1 VNVAGGAVLAGKV
14 WVIGGG
20 SPFLALDAQS
30 RPSSLNAP
38 ETYSTTQIYDP
49 IGDSWSAGPSLNIQ
63 RSFLGATGFGNF
75 AIAIGGYN
83 GSTTTGAT
91 EVTQLC
97 PGVQFSAPAYS
108 VSENVGV
115 ATITA
120 TLDSVSGVT
129 ATVNFATSDGTA
141 TAGSDYTASSGT
153 LTFAPGQT
161 NRTFAVPILNDIF
174 KEPNET
180 VNVTLSG
187 AINAILGLP
196 NPATLTILND
206 DYGLYLPVALKS

>member
-1 VNVAGGAVLAGKV
+1 
-14 WVIGGG
+14 
-20 SPFLALDAQS
+20 
-30 RPSSLNAP
+30 
-38 ETYSTTQIYDP
+38 
-49 IGDSWSAGPSLNIQ
+49 
-63 RSFLGATGFGNF
+63 
-75 AIAIGGYN
+75 
-83 GSTTTGAT
+83 
-91 EVTQLC
+91 
-97 PGVQFSAPAYS
+97 
-108 VSENVGV
+108 
-115 ATITA
+115 
-120 TLDSVSGVT
+120 
-129 ATVNFATSDGTA
+129 
-141 TAGSDYTASSGT
+141 